1 MNRVR
6 LGDVA
11 EIFLSNIDKK
21 SVDGQGDVKLCNF
34 TDVYYNWAITS
45 EMYETFME
53 ATATDS
59 QIENLSISKGMVA
72 ITKDSE
78 TRYDIGSSAYIA
90 DDFDDVVLGYHC
102 ILIKPKKE
110 LLSGKYLN
118 AIFHSPYAQKYFEN
132 NASGS
137 GQRYTLS
144 KEVIEDMRIPYCV
157 LDEQIKIGNIFSK
170 IDRKMEV
177 NKKINDNLEHQ
188 LRVLYDYWFTQFD
201 FPDENGKPYRAS
213 GGKMVWNEELKRDIP
228 EGWDVES
235 IFSNRLSSL
244 IKPGVEVFDTKM
256 YIATADVKGS
266 TLSLETMVDYENR
279 ESRANMQPS
288 VNSIWFAKMKN
299 SVKHLYLN
307 KEMFPII
314 SNAILSTGFNGL
326 QCSEQSFEYIA
337 SYITSPYFESRK
349 DILAHGATQ
358 EAVNND
364 DLKKIYILVPNDR
377 TLYFYHQTT
386 QPIYAQ
392 ISKNICENKDLEQ
405 YREWILPALI
415 NSQVVVT

>member
-213 GGKMVWNEELKRDIP
+213 GGKMVWNEELKQDIP
-228 EGWDVES
+228 EGWTIKTLADLLQKNTEAFDYQS
-235 IFSNRLSSL
+235 IQPTIDLSVMPSNSISILKMNSSDIFTTNL
-244 IKPGVEVFDTKM
+244 FKMKKGDILFGSIRPYLYKAGFAPCDGVVAGTVHSFKTKSMQDYNYSLLTISKNTFFEYAINVSSGTKM
-256 YIATADVKGS
+256 PVVSSDSILAYKIPYNEKMVRMFNE
-266 TLSLETMVDYENR
+266 LSIIE
-279 ESRANMQPS
+279 
-288 VNSIWFAKMKN
+288 
-299 SVKHLYLN
+299 
-307 KEMFPII
+307 II
-314 SNAILSTGFNGL
+314 SNNIQETQILISL
-326 QCSEQSFEYIA
+326 Q
-337 SYITSPYFESRK
+337 
-349 DILAHGATQ
+349 D
-358 EAVNND
+358 
-364 DLKKIYILVPNDR
+364 
-377 TLYFYHQTT
+377 
-386 QPIYAQ
+386 
-392 ISKNICENKDLEQ
+392 
-405 YREWILPALI
+405 WILPMLM
-415 NSQVVVT
+415 NGQVTIAD

>member
-157 LDEQIKIGNIFSK
+157 LEEQIKIGNIFSK

-201 FPDENGKPYRAS
+201 FPDENGKPYRVS

-405 YREWILPALI
+405 YREWILTALI

>member
-157 LDEQIKIGNIFSK
+157 LEEQIKIGNIFSK

-188 LRVLYDYWFTQFD
+188 LRVLYDCWFTQFD

-228 EGWDVES
+228 EGWAIKTLADLLQKNTEAFDYQS
-235 IFSNRLSSL
+235 IQPTIDLSVMPSNSISILKMNSSDIFTTNL
-244 IKPGVEVFDTKM
+244 FKMKKGDILFGSIRPYLYKAGFAPCDGVVAGTVHSFKTKSMQDYNYSLLTISKNTFFEYAINVSSGTKM
-256 YIATADVKGS
+256 PVVSSDSILAYKIPYNEKMVRMFNE
-266 TLSLETMVDYENR
+266 LSIIE
-279 ESRANMQPS
+279 
-288 VNSIWFAKMKN
+288 
-299 SVKHLYLN
+299 
-307 KEMFPII
+307 II
-314 SNAILSTGFNGL
+314 SNNIQETQILISL
-326 QCSEQSFEYIA
+326 Q
-337 SYITSPYFESRK
+337 
-349 DILAHGATQ
+349 D
-358 EAVNND
+358 
-364 DLKKIYILVPNDR
+364 
-377 TLYFYHQTT
+377 
-386 QPIYAQ
+386 
-392 ISKNICENKDLEQ
+392 
-405 YREWILPALI
+405 WILPMLM
-415 NSQVVVT
+415 NGQVTIAD

>member
-157 LDEQIKIGNIFSK
+157 LEEQIKIGNIFSK

-201 FPDENGKPYRAS
+201 FPDENGKPYRVS

-377 TLYFYHQTT
+377 TLYFYNQTT

-405 YREWILPALI
+405 YREWILTALI

>member
-59 QIENLSISKGMVA
+59 QIKNLSISKGMVA

-213 GGKMVWNEELKRDIP
+213 GGKMVWNEELKQDIP
-228 EGWDVES
+228 EGWTIKTLADLLQKNTEAFDYQS
-235 IFSNRLSSL
+235 IQPTIDLSVMPSNSISILKMNSSDIFTTNL
-244 IKPGVEVFDTKM
+244 FKMKKGDILFGSIRPYLYKAGFAPCDGVVAGTVHSFKTKSMQDYNYSLLTISKNTFFEYAINVSSGTKM
-256 YIATADVKGS
+256 PVVSSDSILAYKIPYNEKMVRMFNE
-266 TLSLETMVDYENR
+266 LSIIE
-279 ESRANMQPS
+279 
-288 VNSIWFAKMKN
+288 
-299 SVKHLYLN
+299 
-307 KEMFPII
+307 II
-314 SNAILSTGFNGL
+314 SNNIQETQILISL
-326 QCSEQSFEYIA
+326 Q
-337 SYITSPYFESRK
+337 
-349 DILAHGATQ
+349 D
-358 EAVNND
+358 
-364 DLKKIYILVPNDR
+364 
-377 TLYFYHQTT
+377 
-386 QPIYAQ
+386 
-392 ISKNICENKDLEQ
+392 
-405 YREWILPALI
+405 WILPMLM
-415 NSQVVVT
+415 NGQVTIAD

>member
-213 GGKMVWNEELKRDIP
+213 GGKMVWNEELKQDIP

>member
-1 MNRVR
+1 M
-6 LGDVA
+6 
-11 EIFLSNIDKK
+11 
-21 SVDGQGDVKLCNF
+21 
-34 TDVYYNWAITS
+34 
-45 EMYETFME
+45 
-53 ATATDS
+53 
-59 QIENLSISKGMVA
+59 
-72 ITKDSE
+72 
-78 TRYDIGSSAYIA
+78 
-90 DDFDDVVLGYHC
+90 
-102 ILIKPKKE
+102 
-110 LLSGKYLN
+110 
-118 AIFHSPYAQKYFEN
+118 
-132 NASGS
+132 
-137 GQRYTLS
+137 
-144 KEVIEDMRIPYCV
+144 
-157 LDEQIKIGNIFSK
+157 
-170 IDRKMEV
+170 
-177 NKKINDNLEHQ
+177 
-188 LRVLYDYWFTQFD
+188 LYDYWFTQFD

-405 YREWILPALI
+405 FREWILPALI

>member
-157 LDEQIKIGNIFSK
+157 LEEQIKIGNIFSK

-188 LRVLYDYWFTQFD
+188 LKVLYDYWFTQFD

-228 EGWDVES
+228 EGWAIKTLADLLQKNTEAFDYQS
-235 IFSNRLSSL
+235 IQPTIDLSVMPSNSISILKMNSSDIFTTNL
-244 IKPGVEVFDTKM
+244 FKMKKGDILFGSIRPYLYKAGFAPCDGVVAGTVHSFKTKSMQDYNYSLLTISKNTFFEYAINVSSGTKM
-256 YIATADVKGS
+256 PVVSSDSILAYKIPYNEKMVRMFNE
-266 TLSLETMVDYENR
+266 LSIIE
-279 ESRANMQPS
+279 
-288 VNSIWFAKMKN
+288 
-299 SVKHLYLN
+299 
-307 KEMFPII
+307 II
-314 SNAILSTGFNGL
+314 SNNIQETQILISL
-326 QCSEQSFEYIA
+326 Q
-337 SYITSPYFESRK
+337 
-349 DILAHGATQ
+349 D
-358 EAVNND
+358 
-364 DLKKIYILVPNDR
+364 
-377 TLYFYHQTT
+377 
-386 QPIYAQ
+386 
-392 ISKNICENKDLEQ
+392 
-405 YREWILPALI
+405 WILPMLM
-415 NSQVVVT
+415 NGQVTIAD